1 MEFLLGTIVGL
12 LVSILILVS
21 LMFFR
26 RTIEQKS
33 TILEAQIGNMG
44 PRPRGLIIEPEDEA
58 ELTRQQ
64 IIDRNRKNGRDTHI
78 SELYE
83 ENY

>member
-1 MEFLLGTIVGL
+1 MQLLLGVIIGL

-33 TILEAQIGNMG
+33 VILEAQMSNVG
-44 PRPRGLIIEPEDEA
+44 PRPRGMVIEPEDDA

-83 ENY
+83 EEF